1 MQKKQ
6 TNWHREKLKTV
17 EELKNKVLLLNNH
30 SFDFIE
36 SQPQLRLCE
45 HMKGEAIKLLQEQA
59 LDIRISTQLFSL
71 PSTPPCGA
79 IRSISNVRKFIFKGP
94 IASKIYCSV
103 YQVHVQKV
111 HNSSK

>member
-36 SQPQLRLCE
+36 SQPQLR
-45 HMKGEAIKLLQEQA
+45 
-59 LDIRISTQLFSL
+59 ISTQLFSL
-71 PSTPPCGA
+71 PSTPPSGA
-79 IRSISNVRKFIFKGP
+79 IRSISNVRKLIFKGP

-103 YQVHVQKV
+103 YQLHVQKV